1 MALLPVAQAVIR
13 QSASRADQQLKD
25 ALLCVLQAEQRT
37 VHFDAPEQPC
47 TQNQGSQQRDHEEWC
62 SQGSIEDFVEE

>member
-1 MALLPVAQAVIR
+1 MALLLADKAAIR

-25 ALLCVLQAEQRT
+25 ALLCVLQDEQRA
-37 VHFDAPEQPC
+37 VRFDVPEQPC

-62 SQGSIEDFVEE
+62 SQREH